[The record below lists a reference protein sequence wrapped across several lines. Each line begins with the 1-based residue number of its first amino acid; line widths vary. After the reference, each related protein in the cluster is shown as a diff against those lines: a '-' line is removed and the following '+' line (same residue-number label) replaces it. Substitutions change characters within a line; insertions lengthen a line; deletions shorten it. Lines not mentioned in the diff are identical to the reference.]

1 MPLMSLI
8 PAAQAAS
15 DGSGA
20 APAGA
25 HADRTL
31 SDYGEAS
38 PLAEQLLGSW
48 LNFLPGDFL
57 YVGPAEITLRLAA
70 ALVAGLLLGLDRELR
85 GRPAGVRTYMLVSVG
100 AATYAMV
107 TMEMVLEMAQADRVA
122 DPTRLTQGLIGGIGF
137 LGAGAIIQSRGQV
150 GGLATAASI
159 WVAGAVGMACGLGYY
174 SHALL
179 LAVVT
184 AILLALSRVIEGR
197 GGEHE
202 PGGHQARSGR
212 EEAD

>member
-1 MPLMSLI
+1 MSVTGTITL
-8 PAAQAAS
+8 AQSAETGGGNAS
-15 DGSGA
+15 A
-20 APAGA
+20 
-25 HADRTL
+25 L

-38 PLAEQLLGSW
+38 PLAEQIIGTW
-48 LNFLPGDFL
+48 LDFLPGDFL
-57 YVGPAEITLRLAA
+57 YVGPSEIVVRLGA
-70 ALVAGLLLGLDRELR
+70 ALVAGLLLGLDREIR

-100 AATYAMV
+100 AATYSMV
-107 TMEMVLEMAQADRVA
+107 TMEMVVEMAQAGNFADPKRVA
-122 DPTRLTQGLIGGIGF
+122 QGLVGGIGF

-184 AILLALSRVIEGR
+184 AVLLALSRFIEGR

-202 PGGHQARSGR
+202 PGGHQARPGR
-212 EEAD
+212 GEKAEVDE